1 MNLFIKVIIY
11 IIVFVL
17 LIVLF
22 ELFSGFNFHK
32 FLNKKLYTCT
42 DLQINKKGCDYNC
55 KLSIKH
61 RISEGELKA
70 SKSKLVICGL
80 SRNIEKLFDILKKR
94 LEKTGSL
101 FAEYKIVIFENNS
114 NDNTRFLL
122 KKWSKENNNVILLDC
137 CSLGDCECDLKKMV
151 LDKNKVGMFDLI
163 RMKKMAM
170 YRNKYLD
177 YVKKNLSFYD
187 YMMVYD
193 TDMEGC
199 YSNDGLMHSISY
211 NNWDMIASSIRAP
224 LLGTFGLS
232 TVIYDSLAYVDLKE
246 KNINKNT
253 SFYEQPF
260 KWIKMNNGVNKEKK
274 NCVLFP
280 VKSAFNGLTIYK
292 VKSVLNSSYNIAKC
306 EHIGLH
312 IDMIKNGKDKLFINP
327 FFTGYSGYQGQIGNG
342 LRSITSIIN

>member
-1 MNLFIKVIIY
+1 MIYLIISLT
-11 IIVFVL
+11 I
-17 LIVLF
+17 LILF
-22 ELFSGFNFHK
+22 ELYTGFNFHK
-32 FLNKKLYTCT
+32 FFNKNLYKCT
-42 DLQINKKGCDYNC
+42 DLKINTNQCSNNC
-55 KLSIKH
+55 KLAIKY
-61 RISEGELKA
+61 RISDGELKA

-80 SRNIEKLFDILKKR
+80 SRNIEQLFDILKKR

-114 NDNTRFLL
+114 NDNSRFLL
-122 KKWSKENNNVILLDC
+122 KKWSQENNNVILLDC

-151 LDKNKVGMFDLI
+151 LDKDKIGMFNLI

-199 YSNDGLMHSISY
+199 YSNDGLMHSISF

-246 KNINKNT
+246 KNIKDDAK
-253 SFYEQPF
+253 FYKQPF
-260 KWIKMNNGVNKEKK
+260 KWVKMNNGVNKQKK
-274 NCVLFP
+274 NCDLFP
-280 VKSAFNGLTIYK
+280 VKSAFNGLAIYK
-292 VKSVLNSSYNIAKC
+292 VKSVLNSSYKIATC

-312 IDMIKNGKDKLFINP
+312 VDMIKNGKDKLYINP
-327 FFTGYSGYQGQIGNG
+327 FFTGYSGYQGQIGSG
-342 LRSITSIIN
+342 LRSITSIFS